1 MQNMDRKKLEQGS
14 DADQSAR
21 TSYVEAIT
29 RLLRQLGDREVREVY
44 ALLTAYIG

>member
-1 MQNMDRKKLEQGS
+1 MQNTDRKKLEQGA
-14 DADQSAR
+14 DADQIAR
-21 TSYVEAIT
+21 TSYIEAIT